1 MRYWDL
7 TVYYFYHAA
16 QDIIY
21 GLLNTVVLM
30 LYNTDK
36 SKMAYRGRLNIEK
49 SNMTLT
55 FSPLSV

>member
-21 GLLNTVVLM
+21 GLLNTVLM

-36 SKMAYRGRLNIEK
+36 SKMAYRGRLNIEN